1 MDVIDTS
8 TAKKGTSKNKEAKY
22 GVHADKVKEAEDK
35 VHVEALKR
43 YDVGQAFDREN
54 IILAEE
60 DFAFVAGDGQWPY
73 EIKQQRQLKKRPCL
87 TFNRL
92 PQFIAQ
98 VVGDARQNKP
108 AIKVSPVDSGSDPDT
123 AELLEG
129 IIRHIESHSSAATA
143 YLTAFEH
150 CCSGGFGHWRVLT
163 EYADD
168 DTFEQEV
175 KIQRITNPFAVTWDP
190 GAIESNKQDAGWCF
204 VTEYLTIEDFDAR
217 YPAED
222 GNVRD
227 WQSPFLRREFGTWL
241 DTNDRVRVAEYWC
254 KKRQAKKISMMPDGT
269 VVDGEADG
277 AIRVRD
283 SFETVIER
291 YVMSG
296 DKVLEGPESWAG
308 TIIPIVTVFGP
319 EEYIDSQ
326 VRYRSLIRHS
336 KDAVRMYNYSQTS
349 IAEKIALTPKAPY
362 LLTKDQIKG
371 LEGQWNNANSLDRNY
386 LVYNS
391 DIKAP
396 GAPQRSQPAA
406 VNVAEIQQGQQAI
419 DDMKATIGIHDASL
433 GARGNET
440 SGKAILAR
448 QREGDTATFAWIDNL
463 SRAIEHTG
471 RILIDLIPRIY
482 DSQRVVRILGE
493 DETQKLVTIN
503 EAAPPNPFILD
514 EQPLFNDLSV
524 GKYDVRVSVGPSY
537 NTKRQESAES
547 MMAFI
552 SAVPQASPV
561 IGDLIAKNMDWPG
574 AEEIAKRLK
583 KAIPAGLIDEDLTP
597 EEQEQQQ
604 QEMQQ
609 QQQQQQMEQ
618 AMAKEL
624 FMLEKAK
631 KEADIRAVEA
641 KTEKDLAEAE
651 AQEIENDA
659 VETGVTEILQA
670 NG

>member
-1 MDVIDTS
+1 M
-8 TAKKGTSKNKEAKY
+8 
-22 GVHADKVKEAEDK
+22 
-35 VHVEALKR
+35 
-43 YDVGQAFDREN
+43 
-54 IILAEE
+54 
-60 DFAFVAGDGQWPY
+60 
-73 EIKQQRQLKKRPCL
+73 
-87 TFNRL
+87 
-92 PQFIAQ
+92 
-98 VVGDARQNKP
+98 
-108 AIKVSPVDSGSDPDT
+108 
-123 AELLEG
+123 
-129 IIRHIESHSSAATA
+129 
-143 YLTAFEH
+143 
-150 CCSGGFGHWRVLT
+150 
-163 EYADD
+163 
-168 DTFEQEV
+168 
-175 KIQRITNPFAVTWDP
+175 
-190 GAIESNKQDAGWCF
+190 
-204 VTEYLTIEDFDAR
+204 
-217 YPAED
+217 
-222 GNVRD
+222 
-227 WQSPFLRREFGTWL
+227 
-241 DTNDRVRVAEYWC
+241 
-254 KKRQAKKISMMPDGT
+254 
-269 VVDGEADG
+269 
-277 AIRVRD
+277 
-283 SFETVIER
+283 
-291 YVMSG
+291 
-296 DKVLEGPESWAG
+296 
-308 TIIPIVTVFGP
+308 
-319 EEYIDSQ
+319 
-326 VRYRSLIRHS
+326 
-336 KDAVRMYNYSQTS
+336 
-349 IAEKIALTPKAPY
+349 
-362 LLTKDQIKG
+362 
-371 LEGQWNNANSLDRNY
+371 
-386 LVYNS
+386 
-391 DIKAP
+391 
-396 GAPQRSQPAA
+396 
-406 VNVAEIQQGQQAI
+406 
-419 DDMKATIGIHDASL
+419 
-433 GARGNET
+433 
-440 SGKAILAR
+440 
-448 QREGDTATFAWIDNL
+448 

-659 VETGVTEILQA
+659 IETGVTELLQA